1 MSPLSF
7 GSDFGQDFSKIFI
20 YFFNYRAQLKRHTS
34 SLINFSIDIQFISQK
49 VNMPLLRL
57 LNQIVT
63 MHMNVK
69 ETNEELRENRPVD
82 GATGSNPPS
91 AKSSTAGQDPSPF
104 IVRHKRSSSGLYNQ
118 KSFRIYKKFNQFHQ
132 TCPDLSRLVQTC
144 PNLSRLYKYR
154 YELFLQLWFH
164 YLFFKIYRKFNQFHC
179 VPSKQW
185 ITQLHWIGL
194 DLSEIVKIG
203 INSYQNLSKSV

>member
-1 MSPLSF
+1 MFDIVISKGWGGLVKIGLKF
-7 GSDFGQDFSKIFI
+7 GPRSCEVRVGFGPNSDFSHIFRLF
-20 YFFNYRAQLKRHTS
+20 YFNSRAQLKRHTS

-104 IVRHKRSSSGLYNQ
+104 IARHKRSSSGLYNLN
-118 KSFRIYKKFNQFHQ
+118 SFKIYRKFKQFHQ

-144 PNLSRLYKYR
+144 PDLSRIAQTCPDFIR
-154 YELFLQLWFH
+154 
-164 YLFFKIYRKFNQFHC
+164 
-179 VPSKQW
+179 
-185 ITQLHWIGL
+185 
-194 DLSEIVKIG
+194 
-203 INSYQNLSKSV
+203 

>member
-1 MSPLSF
+1 MPPLNF
-7 GSDFGQDFSKIFI
+7 GLDFGQDFSTIF
-20 YFFNYRAQLKRHTS
+20 FFSNFRAQLKRHTS

-104 IVRHKRSSSGLYNQ
+104 IVRHKRSSSGLYN
-118 KSFRIYKKFNQFHQ
+118 
-132 TCPDLSRLVQTC
+132 P
-144 PNLSRLYKYR
+144 KYR
-154 YELFLQLWFH
+154 VSH
-164 YLFFKIYRKFNQFHC
+164 KF
-179 VPSKQW
+179 
-185 ITQLHWIGL
+185 
-194 DLSEIVKIG
+194 
-203 INSYQNLSKSV
+203 SYT

>member
-1 MSPLSF
+1 MPPLNF
-7 GSDFGQDFSKIFI
+7 GLDFGQDFSTIF
-20 YFFNYRAQLKRHTS
+20 FSNFRAQLKRHTS

-104 IVRHKRSSSGLYNQ
+104 IVRHKRSSSGLYN
-118 KSFRIYKKFNQFHQ
+118 
-132 TCPDLSRLVQTC
+132 P
-144 PNLSRLYKYR
+144 KY
-154 YELFLQLWFH
+154 
-164 YLFFKIYRKFNQFHC
+164 I
-179 VPSKQW
+179 
-185 ITQLHWIGL
+185 I
-194 DLSEIVKIG
+194 
-203 INSYQNLSKSV
+203 